1 MTDKKV
7 FTYGGTEF
15 IVSPDAMVP
24 DGNGGHVTLASYMGM
39 SSDDVDAAKLE
50 MLRDKRNELI
60 AETDW
65 MAGQDR
71 TMTQAE
77 RDYRQA
83 LRDIT
88 DTYSNLDDVVWP
100 TKP

>member
-1 MTDKKV
+1 MADKKV

-15 IVSPDAMVP
+15 IVPPDATVP
-24 DGNGGHVTLASYMGM
+24 DGNGGHISLSSHLGM
-39 SSDDVDAAKLE
+39 SSSDVDAAKLE